1 MLWLCFMHRS
11 TLSFVASLS
20 ILFSSAIARADEEPA
35 PPPVA
40 APIPAP
46 APEAARPKISIA
58 IERAGGVGY
67 THISAKDSDAA
78 VNFTAFAVGGL
89 FVNPYAAP
97 RVGVDYIL
105 DSGITLGAAASI
117 GHYSLSGTSTST
129 TTVIGSNGPA
139 TTTTSTK
146 DQDVGSLTLYTL
158 APRIGYRIPISEHVD
173 LTPRGGITLA
183 GGSVSSGSSDDS
195 FGVFALALS
204 GEGVLAYRMTPSFNL
219 LAGGS
224 ADFTVAATAS
234 QSSGSGG
241 SSSSSSQDVKGGVFT
256 LQAWLG
262 LGGYL

>member
-1 MLWLCFMHRS
+1 MHRS
-11 TLSFVASLS
+11 
-20 ILFSSAIARADEEPA
+20 ILSSAAVLTILLSNAVAHADEEPA
-35 PPPVA
+35 PPA
-40 APIPAP
+40 PAP
-46 APEAARPKISIA
+46 VPAAAPEAARPKISIA

-67 THISAKDSDAA
+67 TRIFAKDSDAA
-78 VNFTAFAVGGL
+78 VSFTAFAVGGL

-97 RVGVDYIL
+97 RVGVDYIF

-129 TTVIGSNGPA
+129 TTVVSNSGATPT
-139 TTTTSTK
+139 TTTTSK
-146 DQDVGSLTLYTL
+146 DQDVGSLFLYTL
-158 APRIGYRIPISEHVD
+158 APRVGYRIPLSEHVD

-183 GGSVSSGSSDDS
+183 GGSVSSGTSDDS
-195 FGVFALALS
+195 FGVFAVALS

-224 ADFTVAATAS
+224 ADYTVAATAS
-234 QSSGSGG
+234 QSSSSGNG
-241 SSSSSSQDVKGGVFT
+241 SSSSSQDIKGGVLT